1 MAQWARRVAR
11 RCSRAAGHATGAGA
25 YPRAMTTAMPTAL
38 PPSATIQPEL
48 VEVEPGADS
57 GCVLDVRNVSDIVE
71 SYRLEV
77 LGDAAAWT
85 TLEPPTVSV
94 FPGDAARVVVRF
106 HPPRDG
112 RVPAADVPFAIR
124 VTPSQAPA
132 AAVVPEGVVRV
143 APYTATTAEIRPRTS
158 VGRGSAKHLVAVD
171 NRGNLPLDLAVGGT
185 DPDDAVTV
193 APRPPRL
200 AVAAGQAAFVKVR
213 VKHRHRLWRGDP
225 VTRPFQVHLL
235 PENAPPG
242 TEPVTLDATT
252 VQQPMIPRGAGR
264 VLAALVALALLGAG
278 LWFGLLKPA
287 VESTAEE
294 AAEDA
299 VQQPLSEVAAEAGQA
314 AEAANQAQEAVN
326 GAGSQPAPTESPEP
340 GSGSADGA
348 GTEIQHRFETLVDD
362 GGTVTSPPLA
372 APEDATLAITDLVLQ
387 NPQGDSGRLDVL
399 VDGVAVHIEALQNF
413 RSLDYHLVTP
423 IQVAAGEN
431 LAVRTTCTDP
441 GETLAGFTGAAC
453 RVFVLVIGVNEP
465 LPVPD
470 EGAGP

>member
-1 MAQWARRVAR
+1 
-11 RCSRAAGHATGAGA
+11 
-25 YPRAMTTAMPTAL
+25 MTTAMPAAL

-48 VEVEPGADS
+48 VEVEPGAES

-85 TLEPPTVSV
+85 TVEPPSVSV

-112 RVPAADVPFAIR
+112 RVPAADLPFAIR

-158 VGRGSAKHLVAVD
+158 VGRGSATHLVAVD

-193 APRPPRL
+193 AARPPQL
-200 AVAAGQAAFVKVR
+200 AVGAGQAAFVKVR

-225 VTRPFQVHLL
+225 VTRPFQVHLTS
-235 PENAPPG
+235 EHA
-242 TEPVTLDATT
+242 EPVTLDATT

-264 VLAALVALALLGAG
+264 MAAVLAALALLAVG

-287 VESTAEE
+287 VESAAEE

-299 VQQPLSEVAAEAGQA
+299 VAQPLAEVAAEAGQA
-314 AEAANQAQEAVN
+314 AEAANQAQEAVS
-326 GAGSQPAPTESPEP
+326 GAGAQPAPTETPDP
-340 GSGSADGA
+340 GGAGRGDGSG
-348 GTEIQHRFETLVDD
+348 TVTRHRFETLVND
-362 GGTVTSPPLA
+362 GGTVTSPPLT

-387 NPQGDSGRLDVL
+387 NPQGDIGRLDIV
-399 VDGVAVHIEALQNF
+399 VDGVPVHIEALQNF
-413 RSLDYHLVTP
+413 RSMDYHLVTP
-423 IQVAAGEN
+423 IQLTAGEN

-441 GETLAGFTGAAC
+441 GETLAGFSGAAC
-453 RVFVLVIGVNEP
+453 RVFVLALGVAEP
-465 LPVPD
+465 LPLPD

>member
-1 MAQWARRVAR
+1 
-11 RCSRAAGHATGAGA
+11 
-25 YPRAMTTAMPTAL
+25 MTTAMPTAL

-48 VEVEPGADS
+48 VEVEPGAES

-85 TLEPPTVSV
+85 TVEPPSVSV

-112 RVPAADVPFAIR
+112 RVPAADLPFAIR

-158 VGRGSAKHLVAVD
+158 VGRGSATHLVAVD
-171 NRGNLPLDLAVGGT
+171 NRGNLPLELAVGGT

-193 APRPPRL
+193 AARPPQL
-200 AVAAGQAAFVKVR
+200 AVGAGQAAFVKVR

-225 VTRPFQVHLL
+225 VTRPFQVHLTS
-235 PENAPPG
+235 EHA
-242 TEPVTLDATT
+242 EPVTLDATT
-252 VQQPMIPRGAGR
+252 VQQPMVPRGAGR

-299 VQQPLSEVAAEAGQA
+299 VQQPLSEVAAEAGEA
-314 AEAANQAQEAVN
+314 ADAANRAQEAANGS
-326 GAGSQPAPTESPEP
+326 GAQPAPTETPGP
-340 GSGSADGA
+340 GGAGRGDGSG
-348 GTEIQHRFETLVDD
+348 TVTRHRFETLVND
-362 GGTVTSPPLA
+362 GGTVTSPPLT
-372 APEDATLAITDLVLQ
+372 APEDATLAVTDLVLQ

-399 VDGVAVHIEALQNF
+399 VDGVAVHTEALQNF
-413 RSLDYHLVTP
+413 RSMDYHLVTP
-423 IQVAAGEN
+423 IQLSAGEN
-431 LAVRTTCTDP
+431 LAVRTTCTTPGDP
-441 GETLAGFTGAAC
+441 LAGFTGGNTC
-453 RVFVLVIGVNEP
+453 RVFVLALGVAEP
-465 LPVPD
+465 LPLPD